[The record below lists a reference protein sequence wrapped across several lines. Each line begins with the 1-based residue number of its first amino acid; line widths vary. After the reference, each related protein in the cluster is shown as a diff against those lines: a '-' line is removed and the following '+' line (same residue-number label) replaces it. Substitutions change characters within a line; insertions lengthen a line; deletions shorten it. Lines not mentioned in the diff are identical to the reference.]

1 MSRRDAAVKHPC
13 LRLAADC
20 RIAPPMDQTIY
31 KVLTAGQWASA
42 KAGGPVEAPVDVA
55 DGYVHFST
63 AAQLQGTL
71 SKWFK
76 GQTGCVLLA
85 FDSDDFGPAL
95 KWEKGRDGELFPH
108 VYDRV
113 LALQVRANWNLAT
126 GSDGAPLAP
135 QDIPGKPGVT
145 S

>member
-1 MSRRDAAVKHPC
+1 MG
-13 LRLAADC
+13 
-20 RIAPPMDQTIY
+20 QTIY
-31 KVLTAGQWASA
+31 KVLTAEQHASA

-63 AAQLQGTL
+63 ATQLQGTL

-85 FDSDDFGPAL
+85 FDSDDFGAQL
-95 KWEKGRDGELFPH
+95 KWEKARDGDLFPH
-108 VYDRV
+108 VYGRV
-113 LALQVRANWNLAT
+113 LAKQSTATWDLAM
-126 GSDGAPLAP
+126 GADGAPLAP
-135 QDIPGKPGVT
+135 QDVTGKRGAT